1 MQDMECETDTE
12 PPDSWDNGL
21 NTGISI
27 GKHKNDGRAKRR
39 YGNARR
45 AKESE
50 AQQLLLSSYCCSCPG
65 STPQP
70 RQIIFSQ
77 LLCFV

>member
-1 MQDMECETDTE
+1 MQDKECETDTE
-12 PPDSWDNGL
+12 PPDSVDNGL

-39 YGNARR
+39 YGNAKR

-50 AQQLLLSSYCCSCPG
+50 AQRLLLSACCYSYPG
-65 STPQP
+65 SSPQP
-70 RQIIFSQ
+70 SHIIFSQ
-77 LLCFV
+77 LL